1 MISFNNSMARRI
13 SVLFFSMFLI
23 ASCGDDES
31 KSSGNSTVPDEVDLA
46 TSFYY
51 QIDLTDR
58 SDDTF
63 KVRMY
68 VDNLSDDNKV
78 YQFPAT
84 VPGVYDIFDIGRFVV
99 SFKAFDEAG
108 AELGAINIS
117 TNQWELS
124 DPVATRMLEFEVKE
138 TFDTPVSE
146 HRLYQMGGTSI
157 ENDHALLNAFDV
169 LGYPTGLKERDFYLK
184 VDRPAGWKIATSLQ
198 KTEGGLYYA
207 DDYDKFVDS
216 PIILGDITVASVLVD
231 GAKINVNTYSE
242 ADQISAGQVLNDV
255 EQVMEDASAFLKGLP
270 VDHYNF
276 IYFFRPG
283 PGAGALEHS
292 YSSVY
297 VLTDK
302 PYSAS
307 YGNSIRNISAH
318 EFFHI
323 VTPLN
328 IHSEIIADF
337 NFAVPTA
344 SRHLWL
350 YEGVT
355 EWASLMM
362 QYRNG
367 NYTTPGILN
376 EFRFKKNSAD
386 DFDQNMS
393 LTEMSLTCYTQEGGA
408 QFNNVY
414 QKGALVAA
422 LLDIR
427 LLELSNGE
435 RGLRELI
442 LELIDVYGPN
452 NAFSEENFFDDLVAR
467 TYPEIAGFIDLYI
480 EGTAP
485 LPMEEY
491 FNKIGVDFIPET
503 NSLNEMPNKS
513 EQQQFLFDKWK
524 VNL

>member
-1 MISFNNSMARRI
+1 MLRRI
-13 SVLFFSMFLI
+13 SIVLIGLVFA
-23 ASCGDDES
+23 ASCSDDDV
-31 KSSGNSTVPDEVDLA
+31 KSSNTSGVPEEVDLA
-46 TSFYY
+46 ASFYY
-51 QIDLTDR
+51 QINLNDR

-68 VDNLSDDNKV
+68 VDNLTDANKI

-99 SFKAFDEAG
+99 SFKAFDEDKN
-108 AELGAINIS
+108 ELTVTNIS

-124 DPVATRMLEFEVKE
+124 DPVATKIIEFEVKE
-138 TFDTPVSE
+138 TFDTPVDE
-146 HRLYQMGGTSI
+146 HPLYLMGGTSI
-157 ENDHALLNAFDV
+157 ENDHVLLNTFDV
-169 LGYPTGLKERDFYLK
+169 LGYPTGLKERDFYLD
-184 VDRPAGWKIATSLQ
+184 VDYPSGWKIATSLP

-207 DDYDKFVDS
+207 EDYDKFVDS
-216 PIILGDITVASVLVD
+216 PIIMGDITVASVLID

-242 ADQISAGQVLNDV
+242 GDQISAGQVMNDV
-255 EQVMEDASAFLKGLP
+255 EQVMEDASAFLNGLP

-276 IYFFRPG
+276 IFFFHNG
-283 PGAGALEHS
+283 PSAGALEHS

-297 VLTDK
+297 VIRDN
-302 PYSAS
+302 PYSVN
-307 YGNSIRNISAH
+307 YQNYVRDVSAH

-328 IHSEIIADF
+328 IHSEIIEDF

-344 SRHLWL
+344 SQHLWL

-367 NYTTPGILN
+367 SYTTPGILN

-386 DFDQNMS
+386 GFNQSMS
-393 LTEMSLTCYTQEGGA
+393 LTEMSLTCYTPEGGS
-408 QFNNVY
+408 QFGNVY

-427 LLELSNGE
+427 LLELSNGQK
-435 RGLRELI
+435 GLRELI
-442 LELIDVYGPN
+442 LELIDTYGPN
-452 NAFSEENFFDDLVAR
+452 NAFSEENFFDDLVDR
-467 TYPEIAGFIDLYI
+467 TYPEIEEFINLYI
-480 EGTAP
+480 QGTAP

-503 NSLNEMPNKS
+503 NSLNEMAVKTT
-513 EQQQFLFDKWK
+513 QQQLLFDKWK

>member
-1 MISFNNSMARRI
+1 MFRKISIVLISLIFAVSCSDDDSTSNNT
-13 SVLFFSMFLI
+13 
-23 ASCGDDES
+23 G
-31 KSSGNSTVPDEVDLA
+31 VPDEVDLSE
-46 TSFYY
+46 SFFYR
-51 QIDLTDR
+51 IDLTDR

-68 VDNLSDDNKV
+68 VDNLTDANKV

-99 SFKAFDEAG
+99 NFKAFDENQN
-108 AELGAINIS
+108 ELTVTNIS

-124 DPVATRMLEFEVKE
+124 DPLATRVIEFEVKE
-138 TFDTPVSE
+138 TFDTPVEE
-146 HRLYQMGGTSI
+146 HQLYQMGGTSM
-157 ENDHALLNAFDV
+157 ENDHVLLNAFDV
-169 LGYPTGLKERDFYLK
+169 LGYPTGLKERDFYLD
-184 VDRPAGWKIATSLQ
+184 VDYPSGWKIATSLP
-198 KTEGGLYYA
+198 KTNGGLYYA
-207 DDYDKFVDS
+207 EDYDKFVDS
-216 PIILGDITVASVLVD
+216 PIIVGDITVASVLID

-242 ADQISAGQVLNDV
+242 GDQISAGQVLNDV
-255 EQVMEDASAFLKGLP
+255 EQVLEDASAFLKGLP

-276 IYFFRPG
+276 IYFFHNA

-297 VLTDK
+297 VLNDR
-302 PYSAS
+302 PYTPS
-307 YGNSIRNISAH
+307 YGSGIRDISAH

-328 IHSEIIADF
+328 IHSEIIEDF

-344 SRHLWL
+344 SQHLWL

-367 NYTTPGILN
+367 SYTTPGILN
-376 EFRFKKNSAD
+376 EFRFKKIYAD
-386 DFDQNMS
+386 SYNQSMS
-393 LTEMSLTCYTQEGGA
+393 LTVMSQTCYTPEGGS
-408 QFNNVY
+408 QFGNVY

-427 LLELSNGE
+427 LLELSNGQK
-435 RGLRELI
+435 GLRELI
-442 LELIDVYGPN
+442 LELIDTYGPN
-452 NAFSEENFFDDLVAR
+452 NAFSEENFFDDLVDR
-467 TYPEIAGFIDLYI
+467 TYPEIADFIDLYI

-503 NSLNEMPNKS
+503 NSLNEMGVKTS
-513 EQQQFLFDKWK
+513 QQQLLFDKWK

>member
-1 MISFNNSMARRI
+1 MKRLVYLI
-13 SVLFFSMFLI
+13 LFIGVFTT
-23 ASCGDDES
+23 CNEDEAPA
-31 KSSGNSTVPDEVDLA
+31 GNSGVPDEVDLSDA
-46 TSFYY
+46 FYY
-51 QIDLTDR
+51 EIDLTDR

-68 VDNLSDDNKV
+68 VDGLSDANKI

-84 VPGVYDIFDIGRFVV
+84 VPGVYDIFDIGRFVTD
-99 SFKAFDEAG
+99 FRAFDQAG
-108 AELGAINIS
+108 NELTATNVS

-124 DPVATRMLEFEVKE
+124 DPVATKVIEFEVKE

-146 HRLYQMGGTSI
+146 HPLYRMGGTSI
-157 ENDHALLNAFDV
+157 ENDHVLLNAFDV
-169 LGYPTGLKERDFYLK
+169 LGYPAGLKERDFYLSITK
-184 VDRPAGWKIATSLQ
+184 PSGWKVATSLP
-198 KTEGGLYYA
+198 KTAGGLYYA
-207 DDYDKFVDS
+207 DDYDTFVDS
-216 PIILGDITVASVLVD
+216 PILLGDITIASISID

-242 ADQISAGQVLNDV
+242 GDNISSGQILNDI
-255 EQVMEDASAFLKGLP
+255 EQVMEDASEFLNGLP

-276 IYFFRPG
+276 LFFFHNG
-283 PGAGALEHS
+283 STAGALEHS

-297 VLTDK
+297 V
-302 PYSAS
+302 
-307 YGNSIRNISAH
+307 IRDGQYTVNYQNYVRDVSAH

-328 IHSEIIADF
+328 IHSEIIEDF

-367 NYTTPGILN
+367 SYNTPQILN
-376 EFRFKKNSAD
+376 EFRLKKDVAD
-386 DFDQNMS
+386 DYNQNMS
-393 LTEMSLTCYTQEGGA
+393 LTEMSLTCYTPEGGS
-408 QFNNVY
+408 QFGNVY
-414 QKGALVAA
+414 NKGALVAA

-427 LLELSNGE
+427 LLELSGGE
-435 RGLRELI
+435 KGLRELI
-442 LELIDVYGPN
+442 LELIETYGPE
-452 NAFSEENFFDDLVAR
+452 NAFSEENFFDDLVER
-467 TYPEIAGFIDLYI
+467 TYPEIAEFIDLYI
-480 EGTAP
+480 AGTAA

-491 FNKIGVDFIPET
+491 FNKVGVDYVPES
-503 NSLNEMPNKS
+503 NSLNEMPAKTAS
-513 EQQQFLFDKWK
+513 QQLLFDKWR